1 VGAANLIRYRSK
13 IDDPKDAGVMLCALA
28 MGLAAGV
35 GLYALAIFST
45 AFIVGALAIIE
56 SFAPKSSKRFEV
68 HVKVEKGADKLRPKV
83 EAVFAQFRVDFE
95 LRTTAEET
103 LSYEVQVP
111 FETDVERV
119 TDSLLK
125 VAPAGQ
131 VAVDWDEK
139 KTKIT

>member
-1 VGAANLIRYRSK
+1 MEEYFGVVPCTLMSMSSNKLNPAACET
-13 IDDPKDAGVMLCALA
+13 D
-28 MGLAAGV
+28 
-35 GLYALAIFST
+35 
-45 AFIVGALAIIE
+45 IVGALAIIE

-119 TDSLLK
+119 TDSLLLLHSA
-125 VAPAGQ
+125 VAPIAARWSGP
-131 VAVDWDEK
+131 ARCGEAN
-139 KTKIT
+139 